1 MKVRR
6 TRLGGTEI
14 QTGFSLPPSTVFA
27 YTPSCA
33 VVVVEGAI
41 VRPFLP
47 KTSTMLVIG
56 LVLSVAGIGCFRWL
70 LFRS

>member
-41 VRPFLP
+41 VRPFLT

-56 LVLSVAGIGCFRWL
+56 RSQCCGIGFFRWL